1 MPLSF
6 TGSEQFN
13 SVSEESWWES
23 VDKALKGVPREKLFG
38 ATEDGLQIAP
48 IYERRTD
55 SPARDLRASRDSWTI
70 MQRIDIPDPAAAN
83 AQILEDLA
91 GGADGLD
98 LGFSS
103 AAGKR
108 EAGIAAADLKS
119 LEALLQ
125 GVLLD
130 LVRVRLNAGAGTPQA
145 IALLLA
151 YLDRHGVDRAGV
163 DISSG
168 YDPFAFAASRKTGAG
183 VREATLKQCADLC
196 LMVAGAGAP
205 AGMVRTMS
213 ADGAV
218 WHNAGATQAQEL
230 GLVLASATAQLR
242 ALSETGLAVESWAG
256 FISLTLAAEA
266 DQFGTI
272 AKARAIRALW
282 SSVLDG
288 ADLPQT
294 AVNLHMCSSYRMLT
308 RNDPWVNL
316 LRNTVA
322 AFAAGI
328 GGADSVCV
336 LPHTQAVGLPDAS
349 ARRLARNTQA
359 ILLEESSLAKVLDP
373 AAGAGAIED
382 RTERLAEAGWGF
394 FQEIE
399 AAGGLAEAL
408 DRGLVQEGIAEAR
421 AARSKDVARRKRPV
435 TGVSEFPNLVEKPV
449 SVLGIDDVKPLEGS
463 PVDMDALPETGTGLW
478 SKELKKAFL
487 EGKSA
492 PGVDQTAPVEAPDL
506 SGDRLSAPYEALRD
520 AAVGYEDATGQ
531 PPSIFLATLGSLAQF
546 SARATWSSNAFAA
559 GGFETVEAGEM
570 SSIDDLVAEYTKSG
584 AKLACLVSS
593 DGVYETMATEAAA
606 ALKSA
611 GASHLYLAGRPGELE
626 AGLTAAGVDSFL
638 YAGCDLLA
646 LLRDA
651 HHRLNEAEG
660 LDQTDG
666 EVLS

>member
-1 MPLSF
+1 
-6 TGSEQFN
+6 
-13 SVSEESWWES
+13 
-23 VDKALKGVPREKLFG
+23 
-38 ATEDGLQIAP
+38 
-48 IYERRTD
+48 
-55 SPARDLRASRDSWTI
+55 
-70 MQRIDIPDPAAAN
+70 MQRIDNPDPAASN
-83 AQILEDLA
+83 AQILEDL
-91 GGADGLD
+91 GGGVDGLD
-98 LGFSS
+98 LVFS
-103 AAGKR
+103 AAAGAG
-108 EAGIAAADLKS
+108 EAGIAAADLNT
-119 LEALLQ
+119 LETLLQ
-125 GVLLD
+125 DVLLD
-130 LVRVRLNAGAGTPQA
+130 LIRVRLNAGAGTPQA

-151 YLDRHGVDRAGV
+151 YLDRQGLGLEGIS
-163 DISSG
+163 ISSG
-168 YDPFAFAASRKTGAG
+168 HDPFAWAVSRNTGAG

-205 AGMVRTMS
+205 AGMVRTMN
-213 ADGAV
+213 ADGTI

-242 ALSETGLAVESWAG
+242 ALSETGLAVESWAE

-294 AVNLHMCSSYRMLT
+294 TASLHMCSSYRMLT

-382 RTERLAEAGWGF
+382 RTERLSEAGWRF

-408 DRGLVQEGIAEAR
+408 DQGLIQASIAKASAE
-421 AARSKDVARRKRPV
+421 RSKDIARRKRPV
-435 TGVSEFPNLVEKPV
+435 TGVSEFPNLAEKPV
-449 SVLGIDDVKPLEGS
+449 SVLSIGGAEPHQGN
-463 PVDMDALPETGTGLW
+463 PVEMNALPDAGTGLW
-478 SKELKKAFL
+478 SGALKKALL

-492 PGVDQTAPVEAPDL
+492 PGVLEKAPEEASDL
-506 SGDRLSAPYEALRD
+506 SGGRLSAPFEALRD
-520 AAVGYEDATGQ
+520 AAARFEEMTGKR
-531 PPSIFLATLGSLAQF
+531 PSVFLATLGSLAQF
-546 SARATWSSNAFAA
+546 SARTTWSSNAFAA
-559 GGFETVEAGEM
+559 GGFETVEAGEV
-570 SSIDDLVAEYTKSG
+570 SSIDDLVAAYTKSG

-593 DGVYETMATEAAA
+593 DGVYDTLAMDAAG
-606 ALKSA
+606 ALKTA
-611 GASHLYLAGRPGELE
+611 GVAHLYMAGRPGDRE
-626 AGLTAAGVDSFL
+626 AGLKDAGVDSFL
-638 YAGCDLLA
+638 FAGGDLLA

-651 HHRLNEAEG
+651 HNRLNEAEG

>member
-6 TGSEQFN
+6 TGPENFSTA
-13 SVSEESWWES
+13 SEESWWES

-38 ATEDGLQIAP
+38 ATEDGVRIAP
-48 IYERRTD
+48 IYARRTD
-55 SPARDLRASRDSWTI
+55 SPARQLRAGRDNWII
-70 MQRIDIPDPAAAN
+70 MQRVDIPDPAAAN

-98 LGFSS
+98 LVFS
-103 AAGKR
+103 AAVAPGQ
-108 EAGIAAADLKS
+108 AGIAAADLCS
-119 LEALLQ
+119 LETLLQ
-125 GVLLD
+125 DVLLD
-130 LVRVRLNAGAGTPQA
+130 LVSVRLNAGAGTPQA

-151 YLDRHGVDRAGV
+151 YLERQGADLAGI
-163 DISSG
+163 DMSSG
-168 YDPFAFAASRKTGAG
+168 HDPFAWAAGSKAGAG
-183 VREATLKQCADLC
+183 VREAALNQCADLS
-196 LMVAGAGAP
+196 VTFAGLGAS
-205 AGMVRTMS
+205 GGKVRTMN
-213 ADGAV
+213 ADGTA

-242 ALSETGLAVESWAG
+242 TLSETGLAAECWAD

-294 AVNLHMCSSYRMLT
+294 SASLHMSSSYRMLT

-336 LPHTQAVGLPDAS
+336 LPHTQAVGLPDAA

-382 RTERLAEAGWGF
+382 RTERLAEAGWRF

-399 AAGGLAEAL
+399 SAGGLAEAL
-408 DRGLVQEGIAEAR
+408 DQGLVQARIAQAS
-421 AARSKDVARRKRPV
+421 AARSKDIARRKRPV
-435 TGVSEFPNLVEKPV
+435 TGVSEFPNLAEKPV
-449 SVLGIDDVKPLEGS
+449 SVLSIGDAEPLQGN
-463 PVDMDALPETGTGLW
+463 PVDMNMLPVAGSGLWCDALKT
-478 SKELKKAFL
+478 AFL

-492 PGVDQTAPVEAPDL
+492 PGMLGMAAAETPDL
-506 SGDRLSAPYEALRD
+506 PGGRLSAPYEALRD
-520 AAVGYEDATGQ
+520 AAVRFEQKTGRR
-531 PPSIFLATLGSLAQF
+531 PSVFLATLGSLAQF

-559 GGFETVEAGEM
+559 GGFETVEAGEV
-570 SSIDDLVAEYTKSG
+570 SSIDDLVAAYTKSG

-593 DGVYETMATEAAA
+593 DGVYETMALEAAG

-611 GASHLYLAGRPGELE
+611 GAGHLYMAGRPGAGE
-626 AGLTAAGVDSFL
+626 AGLRDAGVDSFL
-638 YAGCDLLA
+638 FAGCDLLA

-651 HHRLNEAEG
+651 HNRLSEAEG
-660 LDQTDG
+660 LGQTDG